1 MPGNDGMTK
10 AEAEQLLAECRR
22 RIDAIDLELRDLLNR
37 RTGIVVDVLRAKD
50 VLEMP
55 VYEANREDLVL
66 RRVTEGNSGPLDNE
80 SLRRLFGALMEEMR
94 MFQTARR
101 EQSQPAR
108 KSATEPA
115 E

>member
-1 MPGNDGMTK
+1 MTK

-37 RTGIVVDVLRAKD
+37 RTEIVVDVLRAKD

-55 VYEANREDLVL
+55 VYEANREETVL
-66 RRVTEGNSGPLDNE
+66 RKVVEGNPGPLDDA
-80 SLRRLFGALMEEMR
+80 SLQRLFGTLMEEMR
-94 MFQTARR
+94 VFQGSRR
-101 EQSQPAR
+101 RQSGHGEETRQ
-108 KSATEPA
+108 SAAEPS